1 VTSAFRRAR
10 PLAVA
15 AIRSATLILVAL
27 LLIFVLLPAVLGAAG
42 PQAPIGV

>member
-1 VTSAFRRAR
+1 MTSAFRRAR

-42 PQAPIGV
+42 PQGPIGG

>member
-1 VTSAFRRAR
+1 VTSALRRAR

-15 AIRSATLILVAL
+15 VIRSTTLIVVAL

-42 PQAPIGV
+42 PQVPVGS

>member
-1 VTSAFRRAR
+1 MTSAFHRAR

-15 AIRSATLILVAL
+15 VIRSTTLILVAL

-42 PQAPIGV
+42 PQGPIGG

>member
-1 VTSAFRRAR
+1 VSSALRRAA

-15 AIRSATLILVAL
+15 VIRSATLILVVL

-42 PQAPIGV
+42 PQVPVGG